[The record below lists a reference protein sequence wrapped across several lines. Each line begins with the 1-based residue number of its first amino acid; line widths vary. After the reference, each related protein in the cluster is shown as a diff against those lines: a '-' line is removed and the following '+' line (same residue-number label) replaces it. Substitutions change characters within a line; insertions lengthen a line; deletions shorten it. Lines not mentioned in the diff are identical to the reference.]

1 MELLQNI
8 NASLRMLCSFVFSAN
23 KKIMVAIMRS
33 TKTNAMEAIMKKF
46 MGIATAAV
54 FGLGIFTTSAKA
66 ETIVTTDVL
75 NVRENPTTESQVV
88 GKLLDGYKVN
98 VLHTENGWSKVKL
111 NSGKE
116 AFISA
121 DYTKDTY
128 YVTANVL
135 NVRAGANTDSEIL
148 GKLKK
153 DDVIETTNQVQ
164 NDWIQFEYNGQ
175 TAYVHVPYLTGKA
188 PVKVQ
193 PVVKAEKVT
202 NVQDTAKVREAVKA
216 QEAAEAQAKTK
227 AQEAAKAREAVKA
240 QEAAEAQATA
250 KAGEVAKAQE
260 TAKAQE
266 AAEAQAAAKAQEVAK
281 AREAAKAQEVAK
293 AREAAKAQEAAE
305 AQAAAKAQEA
315 AKAREAAEAQAA
327 KAQEAAEARE
337 AAKAQEAAEAR
348 EAAKAQEA
356 AKAREAAKAQK
367 PATQQPVAK
376 ETETSAPSS
385 SRELRVEATAYT
397 ADPLE
402 NGYKAGDQVKSA
414 MGHNLTANPN
424 MKLIAVD
431 PSVIPLG
438 SKVWVEGY
446 GVAIA
451 GDTGGAIKGNKIDV
465 LMPDKGTSSNWGRK
479 TVTVKVLN

>member
-8 NASLRMLCSFVFSAN
+8 NDPLRNLCNFMFSAN

-75 NVRENPTTESQVV
+75 NVRENPTTESKVV

-148 GKLKK
+148 GKLKQ
-153 DDVIETTNQVQ
+153 DDVIETTHQVQ
-164 NDWIQFEYNGQ
+164 NDWIQFEYNGK

-193 PVVKAEKVT
+193 PVVKAEKT
-202 NVQDTAKVREAVKA
+202 TKVQDTAKAVEATKAREVAETQAKA
-216 QEAAEAQAKTK
+216 KAEEATKAREAAEAQAEAK
-227 AQEAAKAREAVKA
+227 AQEAAKAREAAKAGAEAKA
-240 QEAAEAQATA
+240 QAAAEAQA
-250 KAGEVAKAQE
+250 E
-260 TAKAQE
+260 AKAQE
-266 AAEAQAAAKAQEVAK
+266 A
-281 AREAAKAQEVAK
+281 AK

-305 AQAAAKAQEA
+305 AQAEAKAQEA
-315 AKAREAAEAQAA
+315 AKAREAA

-356 AKAREAAKAQK
+356 AEAREAAKAQK

-385 SRELRVEATAYT
+385 SRELRVVATAYT

-414 MGHNLTANPN
+414 LGHNLTANPN

>member
-8 NASLRMLCSFVFSAN
+8 NDPLRNLCNFMFSAN

-148 GKLKK
+148 GKLKQ
-153 DDVIETTNQVQ
+153 DDVIETTHQVE
-164 NDWIQFEYNGQ
+164 NDWIQFEYNGK

-193 PVVKAEKVT
+193 PAVKVEKAT
-202 NVQDTAKVREAVKA
+202 KVQNTAKAVEA
-216 QEAAEAQAKTK
+216 T
-227 AQEAAKAREAVKA
+227 KAREVAETQAKA
-240 QEAAEAQATA
+240 KAEEATKAREAAEAQATA
-250 KAGEVAKAQE
+250 KAEEAAKAREAAKAQAE
-260 TAKAQE
+260 AKAQA
-266 AAEAQAAAKAQEVAK
+266 AAEAQAAAKAEEAAK
-281 AREAAKAQEVAK
+281 AREAAKAQAEAKAQAAAEAQAAAKAEEAAK
-293 AREAAKAQEAAE
+293 AREAAKAQAAAE

-315 AKAREAAEAQAA
+315 AKAREAA
-327 KAQEAAEARE
+327 KAQEAAE
-337 AAKAQEAAEAR
+337 
-348 EAAKAQEA
+348 AQEA

-385 SRELRVEATAYT
+385 SRELRVVATAYT

>member
-8 NASLRMLCSFVFSAN
+8 NDPLRKLCNFMFFAN

-75 NVRENPTTESQVV
+75 NVRENPTTESKVV

-148 GKLKK
+148 GKLKQ
-153 DDVIETTNQVQ
+153 DDVIETTHQVE
-164 NDWIQFEYNGQ
+164 NDWIQFEYNGK

-193 PVVKAEKVT
+193 PAVKVEKAT
-202 NVQDTAKVREAVKA
+202 KVQDTAKVREAVKA
-216 QEAAEAQAKTK
+216 GEVAETQAKAK
-227 AQEAAKAREAVKA
+227 AQEATKAR
-240 QEAAEAQATA
+240 
-250 KAGEVAKAQE
+250 
-260 TAKAQE
+260 E
-266 AAEAQAAAKAQEVAK
+266 AAEAQAAAKAE
-281 AREAAKAQEVAK
+281 
-293 AREAAKAQEAAE
+293 EAAKAQEAAKT
-305 AQAAAKAQEA
+305 QAEAKAQEA
-315 AKAREAAEAQAA
+315 AKTQAEAKAQAAAEAQA
-327 KAQEAAEARE
+327 E
-337 AAKAQEAAEAR
+337 
-348 EAAKAQEA
+348 AKAQEA
-356 AKAREAAKAQK
+356 AKAREAAKAQAAAEAQAAAKAEEAAKAREAAKAQAEAKAQEAAKAREAAKTQK

-385 SRELRVEATAYT
+385 SRELRVVATAYT

-402 NGYKAGDQVKSA
+402 NGYKAGDHVKSA

-479 TVTVKVLN
+479 TVTVKILN

>member
-8 NASLRMLCSFVFSAN
+8 NDPLRMLCSFVFSAN

-148 GKLKK
+148 GKLKQ
-153 DDVIETTNQVQ
+153 DDVIETTHQVQ
-164 NDWIQFEYNGQ
+164 NDWIQFEYNGK

-193 PVVKAEKVT
+193 PAVKVEKT
-202 NVQDTAKVREAVKA
+202 IKVQDTAKAVEA
-216 QEAAEAQAKTK
+216 T
-227 AQEAAKAREAVKA
+227 KAREV
-240 QEAAEAQATA
+240 AETQA
-250 KAGEVAKAQE
+250 KAKVV
-260 TAKAQE
+260 E
-266 AAEAQAAAKAQEVAK
+266 ATK
-281 AREAAKAQEVAK
+281 AR
-293 AREAAKAQEAAE
+293 EAAE

-315 AKAREAAEAQAA
+315 AKAREAAKAQAEAKAQAAAEAQAEAKAQEAAKAREAA
-327 KAQEAAEARE
+327 KAQEAAEAQAEAKAQEAAKAREAAKAQEAAKARE

-356 AKAREAAKAQK
+356 AEAREAAKAQK

-385 SRELRVEATAYT
+385 SRELQVVATAYT

-414 MGHNLTANPN
+414 LGHNLTANPN

-451 GDTGGAIKGNKIDV
+451 GDTGGAIKGHKIDV

>member
-8 NASLRMLCSFVFSAN
+8 NAPLRKLCNFMFFAN

-75 NVRENPTTESQVV
+75 NVRENPTTESKVV

-148 GKLKK
+148 GKLKQ
-153 DDVIETTNQVQ
+153 DDVIETTHEVQ
-164 NDWIQFEYNGQ
+164 NDWIQFEYNGK

-193 PVVKAEKVT
+193 PAVKVEKAIK
-202 NVQDTAKVREAVKA
+202 VQDTAKVREAVKA
-216 QEAAEAQAKTK
+216 GEVAETQAKAKAEEATKAREVAEAQAEVK
-227 AQEAAKAREAVKA
+227 AQEAAKAREEAKA
-240 QEAAEAQATA
+240 QASAKAQADAEAQAEA
-250 KAGEVAKAQE
+250 KAEEAAKAREEAKAQADAE
-260 TAKAQE
+260 AREEAK
-266 AAEAQAAAKAQEVAK
+266 AQAAAKA
-281 AREAAKAQEVAK
+281 REEAKAQAD
-293 AREAAKAQEAAE
+293 
-305 AQAAAKAQEA
+305 
-315 AKAREAAEAQAA
+315 
-327 KAQEAAEARE
+327 
-337 AAKAQEAAEAR
+337 AEAR

-376 ETETSAPSS
+376 ETETSTPSS
-385 SRELRVEATAYT
+385 SRELRVVATAYT

-414 MGHNLTANPN
+414 LGHNLTANPN

-479 TVTVKVLN
+479 TVTVKILN

>member
-135 NVRAGANTDSEIL
+135 NVRAGANTDSAIL

-153 DDVIETTNQVQ
+153 DDVIETTHQVQ

-175 TAYVHVPYLTGKA
+175 TAYVHIPYLTGKA

-216 QEAAEAQAKTK
+216 
-227 AQEAAKAREAVKA
+227 
-240 QEAAEAQATA
+240 
-250 KAGEVAKAQE
+250 GEVAE
-260 TAKAQE
+260 TQAKAKAQE
-266 AAEAQAAAKAQEVAK
+266 ATKAREVAETQAKAKAQEATK
-281 AREAAKAQEVAK
+281 AREAAETQ
-293 AREAAKAQEAAE
+293 AE
-305 AQAAAKAQEA
+305 AKAQEA
-315 AKAREAAEAQAA
+315 AKAREAAKAQEATEAAKAQAEA
-327 KAQEAAEARE
+327 KAQEAAKARE
-337 AAKAQEAAEAR
+337 AAKAQAEAEAQAEAKAQEAAKAQAEAKAQEAAEAR

-385 SRELRVEATAYT
+385 SRELRVQATAYT

>member
-8 NASLRMLCSFVFSAN
+8 NAPLRKLCNSMFFAN

-75 NVRENPTTESQVV
+75 NVRENPTTESKVV

-148 GKLKK
+148 GKLKQ
-153 DDVIETTNQVQ
+153 DDVIETTHQVE
-164 NDWIQFEYNGQ
+164 NDWIQFEYNGK

-193 PVVKAEKVT
+193 PAVKVEKT
-202 NVQDTAKVREAVKA
+202 TKVQDTAKTVAATKAREVAETQAKA
-216 QEAAEAQAKTK
+216 QEATK
-227 AQEAAKAREAVKA
+227 AR
-240 QEAAEAQATA
+240 
-250 KAGEVAKAQE
+250 
-260 TAKAQE
+260 E
-266 AAEAQAAAKAQEVAK
+266 AAEAQAAAKAEEAAK
-281 AREAAKAQEVAK
+281 AREAAKAQAEAKAGEAAK

-315 AKAREAAEAQAA
+315 AKAREAA
-327 KAQEAAEARE
+327 KAQEAAE
-337 AAKAQEAAEAR
+337 
-348 EAAKAQEA
+348 AQEA

-367 PATQQPVAK
+367 PATQQPVVK

-385 SRELRVEATAYT
+385 SRELRVVATAYT

>member
-8 NASLRMLCSFVFSAN
+8 NDPLRMLCSFVFSAN

-135 NVRAGANTDSEIL
+135 NVRAGANTDSEII
-148 GKLKK
+148 GKLKQ
-153 DDVIETTNQVQ
+153 DDVIETTHQVQ
-164 NDWIQFEYNGQ
+164 NDWIQFEYNGK

-193 PVVKAEKVT
+193 PAVKVEKT
-202 NVQDTAKVREAVKA
+202 TKVQDTAKAVEATKAREVAETQAKAKA
-216 QEAAEAQAKTK
+216 QEATKAREAAEAQAEAK
-227 AQEAAKAREAVKA
+227 AQEATKAREAAKA
-240 QEAAEAQATA
+240 QAEAKAQAAAEAQAEA
-250 KAGEVAKAQE
+250 KAGEA
-260 TAKAQE
+260 
-266 AAEAQAAAKAQEVAK
+266 AK
-281 AREAAKAQEVAK
+281 AREAAKA
-293 AREAAKAQEAAE
+293 EAAAE

-315 AKAREAAEAQAA
+315 AKAREAA
-327 KAQEAAEARE
+327 KAQE
-337 AAKAQEAAEAR
+337 
-348 EAAKAQEA
+348 
-356 AKAREAAKAQK
+356 
-367 PATQQPVAK
+367 
-376 ETETSAPSS
+376 
-385 SRELRVEATAYT
+385 
-397 ADPLE
+397 
-402 NGYKAGDQVKSA
+402 
-414 MGHNLTANPN
+414 
-424 MKLIAVD
+424 
-431 PSVIPLG
+431 
-438 SKVWVEGY
+438 
-446 GVAIA
+446 
-451 GDTGGAIKGNKIDV
+451 
-465 LMPDKGTSSNWGRK
+465 
-479 TVTVKVLN
+479 

>member
-8 NASLRMLCSFVFSAN
+8 NAPLRKLCNFMFFAN
-23 KKIMVAIMRS
+23 KKIMVAIIRS

-75 NVRENPTTESQVV
+75 NVRENPTTESKVV

-98 VLHTENGWSKVKL
+98 VLHTENGWSKVQL

-135 NVRAGANTDSEIL
+135 NVRASANTDSEIL

-153 DDVIETTNQVQ
+153 DDVIETTHQVQ
-164 NDWIQFEYNGQ
+164 NDWIQFEYNGK

-188 PVKVQ
+188 PVKIQ
-193 PVVKAEKVT
+193 PVVKAEKT
-202 NVQDTAKVREAVKA
+202 TTVQDTAKASETVKVQEVIKTKEAPKTSEANQATENARKVAEQKA
-216 QEAAEAQAKTK
+216 EQEQENAKLAQQKVAQQKVAEQKAEQEQENAKLAQQKAAEQKAEQEQENARKLAQQK
-227 AQEAAKAREAVKA
+227 
-240 QEAAEAQATA
+240 AAEQKAKQEQENAKLAQQ
-250 KAGEVAKAQE
+250 KVAE
-260 TAKAQE
+260 
-266 AAEAQAAAKAQEVAK
+266 
-281 AREAAKAQEVAK
+281 
-293 AREAAKAQEAAE
+293 
-305 AQAAAKAQEA
+305 
-315 AKAREAAEAQAA
+315 
-327 KAQEAAEARE
+327 
-337 AAKAQEAAEAR
+337 
-348 EAAKAQEA
+348 
-356 AKAREAAKAQK
+356 QK
-367 PATQQPVAK
+367 EKQPVAK
-376 ETETSAPSS
+376 ETEKNTQSS
-385 SRELRVEATAYT
+385 SREFQVVATAYT

-414 MGHNLTANPN
+414 LGHNLTANPN

-465 LMPDKGTSSNWGRK
+465 LMPDKGTSSSWGRK

>member
-1 MELLQNI
+1 
-8 NASLRMLCSFVFSAN
+8 
-23 KKIMVAIMRS
+23 
-33 TKTNAMEAIMKKF
+33 MKKF

-148 GKLKK
+148 GKLKQ
-153 DDVIETTNQVQ
+153 DDVIETTHQVQ
-164 NDWIQFEYNGQ
+164 NDWIQFEYNGK

-193 PVVKAEKVT
+193 PAVKVEKT
-202 NVQDTAKVREAVKA
+202 TKVQDTAKAVEATKAREVAETQAKAKA
-216 QEAAEAQAKTK
+216 QEATK
-227 AQEAAKAREAVKA
+227 AR
-240 QEAAEAQATA
+240 
-250 KAGEVAKAQE
+250 
-260 TAKAQE
+260 E
-266 AAEAQAAAKAQEVAK
+266 AAEAQAAVKAEEAAK
-281 AREAAKAQEVAK
+281 AREAAKAGAEAKAQAAAEAQAEAKAQEAAK

-305 AQAAAKAQEA
+305 AQAEAKAQEA
-315 AKAREAAEAQAA
+315 AKAREAA
-327 KAQEAAEARE
+327 KAQEAAEAQ
-337 AAKAQEAAEAR
+337 A
-348 EAAKAQEA
+348 AAKAQEA

-376 ETETSAPSS
+376 ETETSTPSS
-385 SRELRVEATAYT
+385 SRELQVVATAYT

-451 GDTGGAIKGNKIDV
+451 GDTGGAIKGHKIDV

>member
-8 NASLRMLCSFVFSAN
+8 NAPLRKLCNFMFFAN

-75 NVRENPTTESQVV
+75 NVRENPTTESKVV

-98 VLHTENGWSKVKL
+98 VLHTENGWSKVQL

-135 NVRAGANTDSEIL
+135 NVRASANTDSEIL

-153 DDVIETTNQVQ
+153 DDVIETTHQVQ
-164 NDWIQFEYNGQ
+164 NDWIQFEYNGK

-193 PVVKAEKVT
+193 PVVKAEKT
-202 NVQDTAKVREAVKA
+202 TTVQDTAKVREAVKA
-216 QEAAEAQAKTK
+216 QEVAETQAK
-227 AQEAAKAREAVKA
+227 AKAVEA
-240 QEAAEAQATA
+240 T
-250 KAGEVAKAQE
+250 
-260 TAKAQE
+260 
-266 AAEAQAAAKAQEVAK
+266 
-281 AREAAKAQEVAK
+281 
-293 AREAAKAQEAAE
+293 
-305 AQAAAKAQEA
+305 
-315 AKAREAAEAQAA
+315 KAREAAEAQAEV
-327 KAQEAAEARE
+327 KAQEAA
-337 AAKAQEAAEAR
+337 KAQADAEAQA
-348 EAAKAQEA
+348 EAKAQEA
-356 AKAREAAKAQK
+356 AKAREAAKAKEAVKAQK
-367 PATQQPVAK
+367 PATQQPVVK

-385 SRELRVEATAYT
+385 SRELRVVATAYT

-414 MGHNLTANPN
+414 LGHNLTANPN

-465 LMPDKGTSSNWGRK
+465 LMPDKGTSSSWGRK

>member
-1 MELLQNI
+1 
-8 NASLRMLCSFVFSAN
+8 
-23 KKIMVAIMRS
+23 
-33 TKTNAMEAIMKKF
+33 MKKF

-75 NVRENPTTESQVV
+75 NVRENPTTESKVV

-121 DYTKDTY
+121 DYTKDSY

-135 NVRAGANTDSEIL
+135 NVRAGANTDSAIL

-153 DDVIETTNQVQ
+153 DDVIETTHQVQ

-240 QEAAEAQATA
+240 Q
-250 KAGEVAKAQE
+250 
-260 TAKAQE
+260 
-266 AAEAQAAAKAQEVAK
+266 
-281 AREAAKAQEVAK
+281 
-293 AREAAKAQEAAE
+293 
-305 AQAAAKAQEA
+305 
-315 AKAREAAEAQAA
+315 
-327 KAQEAAEARE
+327 
-337 AAKAQEAAEAR
+337 
-348 EAAKAQEA
+348 
-356 AKAREAAKAQK
+356 K

-385 SRELRVEATAYT
+385 SRELRVQATAYT

-479 TVTVKVLN
+479 TVTVKILN

>member
-1 MELLQNI
+1 
-8 NASLRMLCSFVFSAN
+8 
-23 KKIMVAIMRS
+23 
-33 TKTNAMEAIMKKF
+33 MKKF

-75 NVRENPTTESQVV
+75 NVRENPTTESKVV

-116 AFISA
+116 AFIST

-135 NVRAGANTDSEIL
+135 NVRAAANTDSEIL
-148 GKLKK
+148 GKLKQ
-153 DDVIETTNQVQ
+153 DDVIETTHQVE
-164 NDWIQFEYNGQ
+164 NGWIQFEYNGK

-188 PVKVQ
+188 PIKVQ
-193 PVVKAEKVT
+193 PVVKAEKT
-202 NVQDTAKVREAVKA
+202 TKVQDTAKTV
-216 QEAAEAQAKTK
+216 AAT
-227 AQEAAKAREAVKA
+227 KAREI
-240 QEAAEAQATA
+240 AETQA
-250 KAGEVAKAQE
+250 K
-260 TAKAQE
+260 AKAQE
-266 AAEAQAAAKAQEVAK
+266 ATKAREVAEAQAAVKAEEAAK
-281 AREAAKAQEVAK
+281 AREAAKAQAE
-293 AREAAKAQEAAE
+293 AKAQAAAE

-315 AKAREAAEAQAA
+315 AKAREAAKAQEAAEAQATA
-327 KAQEAAEARE
+327 KAQEAAKARE
-337 AAKAQEAAEAR
+337 AAKAQEVAEAR

-356 AKAREAAKAQK
+356 AKAREAAKTQK

-385 SRELRVEATAYT
+385 SRELRVVATAYT

>member
-8 NASLRMLCSFVFSAN
+8 NAPLRKLCNFMFFAN

-75 NVRENPTTESQVV
+75 NVRENPTTESKVV

-98 VLHTENGWSKVKL
+98 VLHTENGWSKVQL

-128 YVTANVL
+128 YVTANIL
-135 NVRAGANTDSEIL
+135 NVRAGANTDSEII
-148 GKLKK
+148 GKLKQ
-153 DDVIETTNQVQ
+153 DDVIETTHQVQ
-164 NDWIQFEYNGQ
+164 NDWIQFEYHGK

-193 PVVKAEKVT
+193 PAIKVEKT
-202 NVQDTAKVREAVKA
+202 TKVQDTAKVREAVKA
-216 QEAAEAQAKTK
+216 GEVAETQAKAKAQEATKAREEAEAQAAVK
-227 AQEAAKAREAVKA
+227 AQEAAKAQAEAKSQA
-240 QEAAEAQATA
+240 EAEAQAEA
-250 KAGEVAKAQE
+250 KAEEAAKARE
-260 TAKAQE
+260 EAKSQAEAEAQAE
-266 AAEAQAAAKAQEVAK
+266 AQAQAAAKAREEAK
-281 AREAAKAQEVAK
+281 SQAE
-293 AREAAKAQEAAE
+293 AE

-315 AKAREAAEAQAA
+315 AKAREE
-327 KAQEAAEARE
+327 
-337 AAKAQEAAEAR
+337 
-348 EAAKAQEA
+348 
-356 AKAREAAKAQK
+356 AKAQK

-385 SRELRVEATAYT
+385 SRELRVVATAYT

-414 MGHNLTANPN
+414 LGHNLTANPN

-479 TVTVKVLN
+479 TVTVKILN

>member
-8 NASLRMLCSFVFSAN
+8 NAPLRKLCNFMFFAN

-75 NVRENPTTESQVV
+75 NVRENPTTESKVV

-98 VLHTENGWSKVKL
+98 VLHTENGWSKVQL

-153 DDVIETTNQVQ
+153 DDVIETTHQVQ
-164 NDWIQFEYNGQ
+164 NDWIQFEYNGK

-193 PVVKAEKVT
+193 PVAKVEKT
-202 NVQDTAKVREAVKA
+202 TTVQDTAKVREAAKAQEVAETQAKAKAQEATKAREAAEAQAEVKA
-216 QEAAEAQAKTK
+216 QEAAKARETAKAQEAAKAQADAEAQAEVK
-227 AQEAAKAREAVKA
+227 AQEAAKAREA
-240 QEAAEAQATA
+240 
-250 KAGEVAKAQE
+250 AKAQ
-260 TAKAQE
+260 AD
-266 AAEAQAAAKAQEVAK
+266 AEAQAAAKAQEAT
-281 AREAAKAQEVAK
+281 K

-305 AQAAAKAQEA
+305 A
-315 AKAREAAEAQAA
+315 RD
-327 KAQEAAEARE
+327 
-337 AAKAQEAAEAR
+337 
-348 EAAKAQEA
+348 AAKAQEA

-385 SRELRVEATAYT
+385 SRELRVVATAYT

-414 MGHNLTANPN
+414 LGHNLTANPN

-465 LMPDKGTSSNWGRK
+465 LMPDKGTSSSWGRK

>member
-8 NASLRMLCSFVFSAN
+8 NAPLRKLCNFMFFAN

-75 NVRENPTTESQVV
+75 NVRENPTTESKVV

-98 VLHTENGWSKVKL
+98 VLHTENGWSKVQL

-153 DDVIETTNQVQ
+153 DDVIETTHQVQ
-164 NDWIQFEYNGQ
+164 NDWIQFEYNGK

-193 PVVKAEKVT
+193 PVVKVEKT
-202 NVQDTAKVREAVKA
+202 TTVQDTAKASETVKVQEVIKTKEAPKTSEANQATENARKVAEQKA
-216 QEAAEAQAKTK
+216 EQEQENAKLAQQKAAE
-227 AQEAAKAREAVKA
+227 
-240 QEAAEAQATA
+240 
-250 KAGEVAKAQE
+250 
-260 TAKAQE
+260 
-266 AAEAQAAAKAQEVAK
+266 
-281 AREAAKAQEVAK
+281 
-293 AREAAKAQEAAE
+293 
-305 AQAAAKAQEA
+305 
-315 AKAREAAEAQAA
+315 
-327 KAQEAAEARE
+327 
-337 AAKAQEAAEAR
+337 
-348 EAAKAQEA
+348 
-356 AKAREAAKAQK
+356 QK
-367 PATQQPVAK
+367 EKQPVAK
-376 ETETSAPSS
+376 ETEKNTQSS
-385 SRELRVEATAYT
+385 SREFQVVATAYT

-414 MGHNLTANPN
+414 LGHNLTANPN

-465 LMPDKGTSSNWGRK
+465 LMPDKGTSSSWGRK

>member
-8 NASLRMLCSFVFSAN
+8 NAPLRKLCNFMFFTN

-75 NVRENPTTESQVV
+75 NVRENPTTESKVV

-148 GKLKK
+148 GKLKQ
-153 DDVIETTNQVQ
+153 DDVIETTHEVQ
-164 NDWIQFEYNGQ
+164 NDWIQFEYNGK

-193 PVVKAEKVT
+193 PAVKVEKAIK
-202 NVQDTAKVREAVKA
+202 VQDTAKVREAVKA
-216 QEAAEAQAKTK
+216 GEVAETQAKAKAEEATKAREVAEAQA
-227 AQEAAKAREAVKA
+227 EVKAREEAKA
-240 QEAAEAQATA
+240 QADAEAQAEA
-250 KAGEVAKAQE
+250 KAE
-260 TAKAQE
+260 
-266 AAEAQAAAKAQEVAK
+266 
-281 AREAAKAQEVAK
+281 EAAKAQA
-293 AREAAKAQEAAE
+293 AAE
-305 AQAAAKAQEA
+305 VQA
-315 AKAREAAEAQAA
+315 
-327 KAQEAAEARE
+327 
-337 AAKAQEAAEAR
+337 
-348 EAAKAQEA
+348 AAKAQEA
-356 AKAREAAKAQK
+356 AKAREAAKAQADAEAREAAEARETAKAQEAAKAQK
-367 PATQQPVAK
+367 PATQKPVAK
-376 ETETSAPSS
+376 ETETSTPSS
-385 SRELRVEATAYT
+385 SRELRVVATAYT

-414 MGHNLTANPN
+414 LGHNLTANPN

-479 TVTVKVLN
+479 TVTVKILN

>member
-8 NASLRMLCSFVFSAN
+8 NAPLRKLCNFMFFAN

-75 NVRENPTTESQVV
+75 NVRENPTTESKVV

-98 VLHTENGWSKVKL
+98 VLHTENGWSKVQL

-153 DDVIETTNQVQ
+153 DDVIETTHQVQ
-164 NDWIQFEYNGQ
+164 NDWIQFEYNGK

-193 PVVKAEKVT
+193 PVAKVEKT
-202 NVQDTAKVREAVKA
+202 TTVQDTAKVREAAKA
-216 QEAAEAQAKTK
+216 QEVAKTQAKAQEATKAREAAEAQAEVK
-227 AQEAAKAREAVKA
+227 AQEAAKAREAAKAQAEAKAQADAEAQAETKA
-240 QEAAEAQATA
+240 QEA
-250 KAGEVAKAQE
+250 
-260 TAKAQE
+260 
-266 AAEAQAAAKAQEVAK
+266 
-281 AREAAKAQEVAK
+281 AK

-315 AKAREAAEAQAA
+315 AKAQAEA
-327 KAQEAAEARE
+327 KAQADAEARE
-337 AAKAQEAAEAR
+337 AAKAQEAAAEAR
-348 EAAKAQEA
+348 KAAKAQEA
-356 AKAREAAKAQK
+356 ADREAANKVQK

-376 ETETSAPSS
+376 ETEKNTQSS
-385 SRELRVEATAYT
+385 SREFQVVATAYT

-414 MGHNLTANPN
+414 LGHNLTANPN

-465 LMPDKGTSSNWGRK
+465 LMPDKGTSSSWGRK

>member
-1 MELLQNI
+1 MGLLQNI

-135 NVRAGANTDSEIL
+135 NVRAGANTDSAIL

-153 DDVIETTNQVQ
+153 DDVIETTHQVQ

-175 TAYVHVPYLTGKA
+175 TAYVHIPYLTGKA

-216 QEAAEAQAKTK
+216 
-227 AQEAAKAREAVKA
+227 
-240 QEAAEAQATA
+240 
-250 KAGEVAKAQE
+250 GEVAE
-260 TAKAQE
+260 TQAKAKAQE
-266 AAEAQAAAKAQEVAK
+266 ATK
-281 AREAAKAQEVAK
+281 AREAAETQAEAKAQEAAK
-293 AREAAKAQEAAE
+293 AREAAKAQEATEAAKAQAEAKAQEAAKAREAAKAQAEAE
-305 AQAAAKAQEA
+305 AQAEAKAQEAAKAREAAKAQEA
-315 AKAREAAEAQAA
+315 AKAREAA
-327 KAQEAAEARE
+327 KAEEAAEARE
-337 AAKAQEAAEAR
+337 AAKAGEAAEAR

-385 SRELRVEATAYT
+385 SRELRVVATAYT

>member
-8 NASLRMLCSFVFSAN
+8 NAPLRKLCNSMFFAN

-75 NVRENPTTESQVV
+75 NVRENPTTESKVV

-148 GKLKK
+148 GKLKQ
-153 DDVIETTNQVQ
+153 DDVIETTHQVE
-164 NDWIQFEYNGQ
+164 NGWIQFEYNGK

-193 PVVKAEKVT
+193 PVVKAEKT
-202 NVQDTAKVREAVKA
+202 TTVQDTAKAVA
-216 QEAAEAQAKTK
+216 TT
-227 AQEAAKAREAVKA
+227 KAREV
-240 QEAAEAQATA
+240 AETQA
-250 KAGEVAKAQE
+250 KAKAE
-260 TAKAQE
+260 E
-266 AAEAQAAAKAQEVAK
+266 ATK
-281 AREAAKAQEVAK
+281 AREV
-293 AREAAKAQEAAE
+293 AE

-315 AKAREAAEAQAA
+315 AKAREAAKAQAEA
-327 KAQEAAEARE
+327 KAQEAAE
-337 AAKAQEAAEAR
+337 
-348 EAAKAQEA
+348 
-356 AKAREAAKAQK
+356 AREAAKAQK

-385 SRELRVEATAYT
+385 SRELRVVATAYT

-414 MGHNLTANPN
+414 LGHNLTANPN

>member
-8 NASLRMLCSFVFSAN
+8 NDPLRKLCNFMFFAN
-23 KKIMVAIMRS
+23 KKIMIAIMRS

-66 ETIVTTDVL
+66 ETFVTTDVL
-75 NVRENPTTESQVV
+75 NVRENPTTESKVV

-148 GKLKK
+148 GKLKQ
-153 DDVIETTNQVQ
+153 DDVIETTHQVE
-164 NDWIQFEYNGQ
+164 NGWIQFEYNGK

-193 PVVKAEKVT
+193 PVVKAEKT
-202 NVQDTAKVREAVKA
+202 TTVQDTAKAVATTKAREVAETQAKAKAEEATKAREAAEAQAAAKAREAAKAQETAKAQAEAKA
-216 QEAAEAQAKTK
+216 QEAAEAQAEAK
-227 AQEAAKAREAVKA
+227 AQEAAKAREA
-240 QEAAEAQATA
+240 
-250 KAGEVAKAQE
+250 AKAQ
-260 TAKAQE
+260 A
-266 AAEAQAAAKAQEVAK
+266 V
-281 AREAAKAQEVAK
+281 
-293 AREAAKAQEAAE
+293 AE

-315 AKAREAAEAQAA
+315 AK
-327 KAQEAAEARE
+327 
-337 AAKAQEAAEAR
+337 AR

-385 SRELRVEATAYT
+385 SRELRVVATAYT

-414 MGHNLTANPN
+414 LGHNLTANPN

>member
-8 NASLRMLCSFVFSAN
+8 NAPLRKLCNYMFFAN

-75 NVRENPTTESQVV
+75 NVRENPTTESKVV

-98 VLHTENGWSKVKL
+98 VLHTENGWSKVQL

-153 DDVIETTNQVQ
+153 DDIIETTHQVQ
-164 NDWIQFEYNGQ
+164 NDWIQFEYNGK

-188 PVKVQ
+188 PIKVQ
-193 PVVKAEKVT
+193 PVVKVEKT
-202 NVQDTAKVREAVKA
+202 TTVQDTAKVREAVKA
-216 QEAAEAQAKTK
+216 QEVAETQAKAKAAEATKAREAAEAQAEVK
-227 AQEAAKAREAVKA
+227 AQEAAKA
-240 QEAAEAQATA
+240 QAD
-250 KAGEVAKAQE
+250 
-260 TAKAQE
+260 
-266 AAEAQAAAKAQEVAK
+266 AEAQAAAKAK
-281 AREAAKAQEVAK
+281 EAAK

-305 AQAAAKAQEA
+305 AREAAKAQEA
-315 AKAREAAEAQAA
+315 AKAREAA

-367 PATQQPVAK
+367 PATQQPAAK
-376 ETETSAPSS
+376 ETETSTPSS
-385 SRELRVEATAYT
+385 SRELRVVATAYT

-465 LMPDKGTSSNWGRK
+465 LMPDKGTSSSWGRK

>member
-1 MELLQNI
+1 
-8 NASLRMLCSFVFSAN
+8 
-23 KKIMVAIMRS
+23 
-33 TKTNAMEAIMKKF
+33 MKKF

-75 NVRENPTTESQVV
+75 NVRENPTTESKVV

-148 GKLKK
+148 GKLKQ
-153 DDVIETTNQVQ
+153 DDVIETTHQVE
-164 NDWIQFEYNGQ
+164 NDWIQFEYNGK

-193 PVVKAEKVT
+193 PAVKVEKAT
-202 NVQDTAKVREAVKA
+202 KVQDTAKAVEATKTREVAETQAKA
-216 QEAAEAQAKTK
+216 KAEEATKAREAAEAQAEAK
-227 AQEAAKAREAVKA
+227 AQEAAKAREAAKA
-240 QEAAEAQATA
+240 QAEAKAQAAAEAQA
-250 KAGEVAKAQE
+250 E
-260 TAKAQE
+260 AKAQE
-266 AAEAQAAAKAQEVAK
+266 AAK
-281 AREAAKAQEVAK
+281 AREAAKAQAE
-293 AREAAKAQEAAE
+293 AE

-315 AKAREAAEAQAA
+315 AK
-327 KAQEAAEARE
+327 ARE

-385 SRELRVEATAYT
+385 SRELRVVATAYT

>member
-1 MELLQNI
+1 
-8 NASLRMLCSFVFSAN
+8 
-23 KKIMVAIMRS
+23 
-33 TKTNAMEAIMKKF
+33 

-75 NVRENPTTESQVV
+75 NVRENPTTESKVV

-148 GKLKK
+148 GKLKQ
-153 DDVIETTNQVQ
+153 DDVIETTHEVQ
-164 NDWIQFEYNGQ
+164 NDWIQFEYNGK

-193 PVVKAEKVT
+193 PAVKVEKAIK
-202 NVQDTAKVREAVKA
+202 VQDTAKVREAVKA
-216 QEAAEAQAKTK
+216 GEVAETQAKAKAEEATKAREAAEAQAEVK
-227 AQEAAKAREAVKA
+227 AQEAAKAREAAKA
-240 QEAAEAQATA
+240 QAETKAQADAEAQAEA
-250 KAGEVAKAQE
+250 KAGEA
-260 TAKAQE
+260 
-266 AAEAQAAAKAQEVAK
+266 
-281 AREAAKAQEVAK
+281 AK

-315 AKAREAAEAQAA
+315 AKAREAAKAQA
-327 KAQEAAEARE
+327 AAEARE
-337 AAKAQEAAEAR
+337 AAKAQEAAAEAR

-356 AKAREAAKAQK
+356 ADREAANKAQK

-376 ETETSAPSS
+376 ETEKNTQSS
-385 SRELRVEATAYT
+385 SREFQVVATAYT

-414 MGHNLTANPN
+414 LGHNLTANPN

>member
-8 NASLRMLCSFVFSAN
+8 NAPLRKLCNFMFFAN

-75 NVRENPTTESQVV
+75 NVRENPTTESKVV

-148 GKLKK
+148 GKLKQ
-153 DDVIETTNQVQ
+153 DDVIETTHEVQ
-164 NDWIQFEYNGQ
+164 NDWIQFEYNGK

-193 PVVKAEKVT
+193 PAVKVEKAIK
-202 NVQDTAKVREAVKA
+202 VQDTAKVREAVKA
-216 QEAAEAQAKTK
+216 GEIAETQAKAKAEEATKAREVAEAQAEVK
-227 AQEAAKAREAVKA
+227 AQEAAKAREEAKA
-240 QEAAEAQATA
+240 QASAKAQADAEAQA
-250 KAGEVAKAQE
+250 E
-260 TAKAQE
+260 
-266 AAEAQAAAKAQEVAK
+266 
-281 AREAAKAQEVAK
+281 
-293 AREAAKAQEAAE
+293 
-305 AQAAAKAQEA
+305 EA
-315 AKAREAAEAQAA
+315 AKAREEAKAQADAEAQAEAKAEAAAKAREEA
-327 KAQEAAEARE
+327 KAQAD
-337 AAKAQEAAEAR
+337 AEAR

-376 ETETSAPSS
+376 ETETSTPSS
-385 SRELRVEATAYT
+385 SRELRVVATAYT

-414 MGHNLTANPN
+414 LGHNLTANPN

-479 TVTVKVLN
+479 TVTVKILN

>member
-1 MELLQNI
+1 
-8 NASLRMLCSFVFSAN
+8 
-23 KKIMVAIMRS
+23 MVAIMRS

-75 NVRENPTTESQVV
+75 NVRENPTTESKVV

-148 GKLKK
+148 GKLKQ
-153 DDVIETTNQVQ
+153 DDVIETTHQVE
-164 NDWIQFEYNGQ
+164 NDWIQFEYNGK

-188 PVKVQ
+188 PIKVQ
-193 PVVKAEKVT
+193 PVVKAEKT
-202 NVQDTAKVREAVKA
+202 TKVQDTAKVREAAETQAKAKA
-216 QEAAEAQAKTK
+216 QEATKAREAAEAQA
-227 AQEAAKAREAVKA
+227 EAKAVEA
-240 QEAAEAQATA
+240 
-250 KAGEVAKAQE
+250 
-260 TAKAQE
+260 
-266 AAEAQAAAKAQEVAK
+266 AK
-281 AREAAKAQEVAK
+281 AREAAKAQAEAKAQAAAEAQAEAKAQEAAK

-305 AQAAAKAQEA
+305 AQAAAKAEEA
-315 AKAREAAEAQAA
+315 AKAREAAKAQA
-327 KAQEAAEARE
+327 AAEARE

-356 AKAREAAKAQK
+356 TKAREAAKAQK

-385 SRELRVEATAYT
+385 SRELRVVATAYT

-414 MGHNLTANPN
+414 LGHNLTANPN

>member
-8 NASLRMLCSFVFSAN
+8 NAPLRKLCNSMFFAN

-75 NVRENPTTESQVV
+75 NVRENPTTESKVV

-148 GKLKK
+148 GKLKQ
-153 DDVIETTNQVQ
+153 DDVIETTHQVE
-164 NDWIQFEYNGQ
+164 NDWIQFEYNGK

-193 PVVKAEKVT
+193 PAVKVEKT
-202 NVQDTAKVREAVKA
+202 TKVQDTAKTVAATKAREVAETQAKA
-216 QEAAEAQAKTK
+216 QEATK
-227 AQEAAKAREAVKA
+227 AR
-240 QEAAEAQATA
+240 
-250 KAGEVAKAQE
+250 
-260 TAKAQE
+260 E
-266 AAEAQAAAKAQEVAK
+266 AAEAQAAAKAEEAAK
-281 AREAAKAQEVAK
+281 AREAAKAGAEAKAQAEAEAQAEAKAQEAAK

-315 AKAREAAEAQAA
+315 AKAREAA
-327 KAQEAAEARE
+327 KAQEAAEAQ
-337 AAKAQEAAEAR
+337 AAT
-348 EAAKAQEA
+348 KAQEA

-385 SRELRVEATAYT
+385 SRELRVVATAYT

>member
-1 MELLQNI
+1 
-8 NASLRMLCSFVFSAN
+8 
-23 KKIMVAIMRS
+23 
-33 TKTNAMEAIMKKF
+33 MKKF

-148 GKLKK
+148 GKLKQ
-153 DDVIETTNQVQ
+153 DDVIETTHQVQ
-164 NDWIQFEYNGQ
+164 NDWIQFEYNGK

-193 PVVKAEKVT
+193 PAVKVEKT
-202 NVQDTAKVREAVKA
+202 IKVQDTAK
-216 QEAAEAQAKTK
+216 AAEAT
-227 AQEAAKAREAVKA
+227 KAREV
-240 QEAAEAQATA
+240 AETQA
-250 KAGEVAKAQE
+250 KAKVVEATKAR
-260 TAKAQE
+260 E
-266 AAEAQAAAKAQEVAK
+266 AAEAQAAAKAQEAAK
-281 AREAAKAQEVAK
+281 AREAAKAQAEAKAQAAAEAQAEAKAEEAAK

-315 AKAREAAEAQAA
+315 AKAREAA
-327 KAQEAAEARE
+327 KAQEVAEARE
-337 AAKAQEAAEAR
+337 AAKAQEAAE
-348 EAAKAQEA
+348 
-356 AKAREAAKAQK
+356 AREAAKAQK

-385 SRELRVEATAYT
+385 SRELQVVATAYT

-414 MGHNLTANPN
+414 LGHNLTANPN

>member
-8 NASLRMLCSFVFSAN
+8 NAPLRKLCNFMFFAN

-75 NVRENPTTESQVV
+75 NVRENPTTESKVV

-98 VLHTENGWSKVKL
+98 VLHTENGWSKVQL

-153 DDVIETTNQVQ
+153 DDVIETTHQVQ
-164 NDWIQFEYNGQ
+164 NDWIQFEYNGK

-193 PVVKAEKVT
+193 PVVKVEKTT

-216 QEAAEAQAKTK
+216 QEVAETQAKAK
-227 AQEAAKAREAVKA
+227 AQEATKAR
-240 QEAAEAQATA
+240 EAAEAQ
-250 KAGEVAKAQE
+250 
-260 TAKAQE
+260 
-266 AAEAQAAAKAQEVAK
+266 
-281 AREAAKAQEVAK
+281 
-293 AREAAKAQEAAE
+293 EAAKAQEAAE

-315 AKAREAAEAQAA
+315 AKAQAEA
-327 KAQEAAEARE
+327 KAQADAEARE
-337 AAKAQEAAEAR
+337 AAKAQEAAAEAR
-348 EAAKAQEA
+348 KAAKAQEA
-356 AKAREAAKAQK
+356 ADREAANKVQK

-376 ETETSAPSS
+376 ETEKNTQSS
-385 SRELRVEATAYT
+385 SREFQVVATAYT

-414 MGHNLTANPN
+414 LGHNLTANPN

-465 LMPDKGTSSNWGRK
+465 LMPDKGTSSSWGRK

>member
-1 MELLQNI
+1 M
-8 NASLRMLCSFVFSAN
+8 FFAN

-75 NVRENPTTESQVV
+75 NVRENPTTESKVV
-88 GKLLDGYKVN
+88 GKLLDGYKVD

-148 GKLKK
+148 GKLKQ
-153 DDVIETTNQVQ
+153 DDVIETTHQVQ
-164 NDWIQFEYNGQ
+164 NDWIQFEYNGK

-193 PVVKAEKVT
+193 PAVKVEKVT
-202 NVQDTAKVREAVKA
+202 KVQDTAKVREAVKA
-216 QEAAEAQAKTK
+216 GEVAETQAKAKAQEATKAREAAEAQAAVK
-227 AQEAAKAREAVKA
+227 AQEAAKAREA
-240 QEAAEAQATA
+240 A
-250 KAGEVAKAQE
+250 KAGAEAKAQ
-260 TAKAQE
+260 
-266 AAEAQAAAKAQEVAK
+266 AEAKTE
-281 AREAAKAQEVAK
+281 EAAK

-315 AKAREAAEAQAA
+315 AKAREAAEA
-327 KAQEAAEARE
+327 RE
-337 AAKAQEAAEAR
+337 AAKAQD
-348 EAAKAQEA
+348 AAKAQEA
-356 AKAREAAKAQK
+356 AKARETAKAQK
-367 PATQQPVAK
+367 PATQQPVEK

-385 SRELRVEATAYT
+385 SRELRVVATAYT

-414 MGHNLTANPN
+414 LGHNLTANPN

>member
-8 NASLRMLCSFVFSAN
+8 NDSLRKLCNSMFFAN

-75 NVRENPTTESQVV
+75 NVRENPTTESKVV

-148 GKLKK
+148 GKLKQ
-153 DDVIETTNQVQ
+153 DDVIETTHQVE
-164 NDWIQFEYNGQ
+164 NDWIQFEYNGK

-193 PVVKAEKVT
+193 PAVKVEKATKVQNTAKAVEATKAREVAETQAKAE
-202 NVQDTAKVREAVKA
+202 EATKA
-216 QEAAEAQAKTK
+216 REAAEAEAK
-227 AQEAAKAREAVKA
+227 AQEAAKAREA
-240 QEAAEAQATA
+240 
-250 KAGEVAKAQE
+250 AKAQAE
-260 TAKAQE
+260 AKAQA
-266 AAEAQAAAKAQEVAK
+266 AAEAQAAAKAQEA
-281 AREAAKAQEVAK
+281 AK

-315 AKAREAAEAQAA
+315 AKAREAA

-337 AAKAQEAAEAR
+337 AAKAQEAT
-348 EAAKAQEA
+348 
-356 AKAREAAKAQK
+356 KAREAAKSQK

-385 SRELRVEATAYT
+385 SRELRVVATAYT

>member
-8 NASLRMLCSFVFSAN
+8 NDPLRKLCNFMFFAN

-75 NVRENPTTESQVV
+75 NVRENPTTESKVV

-148 GKLKK
+148 GKLKQ
-153 DDVIETTNQVQ
+153 DDVIETTHQVE
-164 NDWIQFEYNGQ
+164 NGWIQFEYNGK

-193 PVVKAEKVT
+193 PVIKAEKT
-202 NVQDTAKVREAVKA
+202 TTVQDTAKAVATTKAREVAETQAKA
-216 QEAAEAQAKTK
+216 KAEEATKAREAAEAQAAAKAREAAKAQETAKAQAEAKAQAAAEAQAEAK
-227 AQEAAKAREAVKA
+227 AQEAAKAREA
-240 QEAAEAQATA
+240 
-250 KAGEVAKAQE
+250 AKAQ
-260 TAKAQE
+260 A
-266 AAEAQAAAKAQEVAK
+266 
-281 AREAAKAQEVAK
+281 
-293 AREAAKAQEAAE
+293 AAE

-315 AKAREAAEAQAA
+315 AKAREAAKAQA
-327 KAQEAAEARE
+327 AAEARE
-337 AAKAQEAAEAR
+337 ATKAR
-348 EAAKAQEA
+348 EAAEAQEA

-385 SRELRVEATAYT
+385 SRELRVVATAYT

-414 MGHNLTANPN
+414 LGHNLTANPN

>member
-8 NASLRMLCSFVFSAN
+8 NAPLRKLCNSMFFAN

-75 NVRENPTTESQVV
+75 NVRENPTTESKVV

-148 GKLKK
+148 GKLKQ
-153 DDVIETTNQVQ
+153 DDVIETTHQVE
-164 NDWIQFEYNGQ
+164 NDWIQFEYNGK

-193 PVVKAEKVT
+193 PAVKVEKT
-202 NVQDTAKVREAVKA
+202 TKVQDTAKTVAATKAREVAETQAKA
-216 QEAAEAQAKTK
+216 QEATKAREAAEAQAAAKAEEAAKAREAAK
-227 AQEAAKAREAVKA
+227 AQEAAKAREA
-240 QEAAEAQATA
+240 AEAQA
-250 KAGEVAKAQE
+250 E
-260 TAKAQE
+260 AKAQE
-266 AAEAQAAAKAQEVAK
+266 A
-281 AREAAKAQEVAK
+281 AK

-315 AKAREAAEAQAA
+315 AKVREAAEAQA
-327 KAQEAAEARE
+327 
-337 AAKAQEAAEAR
+337 
-348 EAAKAQEA
+348 AAKAQEA

-385 SRELRVEATAYT
+385 SRELRVVATAYT

>member
-8 NASLRMLCSFVFSAN
+8 NAPLRKLCNSMFFAN

-148 GKLKK
+148 GKLKQ
-153 DDVIETTNQVQ
+153 DDVIETTHQVE
-164 NDWIQFEYNGQ
+164 NDWIQFEYNGK

-193 PVVKAEKVT
+193 PAVKVEKT
-202 NVQDTAKVREAVKA
+202 TKVQDTAKVREAVKA
-216 QEAAEAQAKTK
+216 GEVAETQAKAK
-227 AQEAAKAREAVKA
+227 AQEATKAR
-240 QEAAEAQATA
+240 
-250 KAGEVAKAQE
+250 
-260 TAKAQE
+260 E
-266 AAEAQAAAKAQEVAK
+266 AAEAQAAAKAEEAAK
-281 AREAAKAQEVAK
+281 AREAAKAQAE
-293 AREAAKAQEAAE
+293 AKAQEAAE

-315 AKAREAAEAQAA
+315 AKAREAA
-327 KAQEAAEARE
+327 KAQEAAEAQAAAKAEEASKAREAAKAQAEAEAQE
-337 AAKAQEAAEAR
+337 AAKAQEAAE
-348 EAAKAQEA
+348 
-356 AKAREAAKAQK
+356 AREAAKAQK

-376 ETETSAPSS
+376 ENETSAPSS
-385 SRELRVEATAYT
+385 SRELQVVATAYT

-414 MGHNLTANPN
+414 LGHNLTANPN

-451 GDTGGAIKGNKIDV
+451 GDTGGAIKGHKIDV

-479 TVTVKVLN
+479 TVTVKILN

>member
-1 MELLQNI
+1 
-8 NASLRMLCSFVFSAN
+8 
-23 KKIMVAIMRS
+23 
-33 TKTNAMEAIMKKF
+33 MKKF

-75 NVRENPTTESQVV
+75 NVRENPTTESKVV

-98 VLHTENGWSKVKL
+98 VLHTENGWSKVQL

-153 DDVIETTNQVQ
+153 DDVIETTHQVQ
-164 NDWIQFEYNGQ
+164 NDWIQFEYNGK

-193 PVVKAEKVT
+193 PVVKVEKT
-202 NVQDTAKVREAVKA
+202 TTVQDTAKVREAVKA
-216 QEAAEAQAKTK
+216 QEVAETQAKAKAVEATK
-227 AQEAAKAREAVKA
+227 AR
-240 QEAAEAQATA
+240 EAAEAQA
-250 KAGEVAKAQE
+250 EV
-260 TAKAQE
+260 KAQE
-266 AAEAQAAAKAQEVAK
+266 A
-281 AREAAKAQEVAK
+281 AK

-305 AQAAAKAQEA
+305 AQADAEAQAEVKAQEAAKAREVAKAQADAEAQAAAKAQEA
-315 AKAREAAEAQAA
+315 AKAREAA

-356 AKAREAAKAQK
+356 AKAREAAKTQK

-385 SRELRVEATAYT
+385 SRELRVVATAYT

-414 MGHNLTANPN
+414 LGHNLTANPN

-465 LMPDKGTSSNWGRK
+465 LMPDKGSSSSWGRK

>member
-135 NVRAGANTDSEIL
+135 NVRAGANTDSAIL

-153 DDVIETTNQVQ
+153 DDVIETTHQVQ

-175 TAYVHVPYLTGKA
+175 TAYVHIPYLTGKA

-216 QEAAEAQAKTK
+216 
-227 AQEAAKAREAVKA
+227 
-240 QEAAEAQATA
+240 
-250 KAGEVAKAQE
+250 GEVAE
-260 TAKAQE
+260 TQAKAKAQE
-266 AAEAQAAAKAQEVAK
+266 ATK
-281 AREAAKAQEVAK
+281 AREAAETQAEAKAQEAAK
-293 AREAAKAQEAAE
+293 AREAAKAQEATEAAKAQAEAKAQEAAKAREAAKAQAEAE
-305 AQAAAKAQEA
+305 AQAEAKAQEAAKAREAAKAQEA
-315 AKAREAAEAQAA
+315 AKAREAAKAEEAA
-327 KAQEAAEARE
+327 KARE
-337 AAKAQEAAEAR
+337 AAKAE

-385 SRELRVEATAYT
+385 SRELRVQATAYT

-479 TVTVKVLN
+479 TVTVKILN

>member
-8 NASLRMLCSFVFSAN
+8 NDPLRKLCNFMFFAN

-75 NVRENPTTESQVV
+75 NVRENPTTESKVV

-148 GKLKK
+148 GKLKQ
-153 DDVIETTNQVQ
+153 DDVIETTHQVE
-164 NDWIQFEYNGQ
+164 NGWIQFEYNGK

-193 PVVKAEKVT
+193 PVVKAEKT
-202 NVQDTAKVREAVKA
+202 TTVQDTAKAVA
-216 QEAAEAQAKTK
+216 TT
-227 AQEAAKAREAVKA
+227 KAREV
-240 QEAAEAQATA
+240 AETQA
-250 KAGEVAKAQE
+250 KAKAE
-260 TAKAQE
+260 EATKARE
-266 AAEAQAAAKAQEVAK
+266 AAEAQAAAKA
-281 AREAAKAQEVAK
+281 REAAKAQETAK
-293 AREAAKAQEAAE
+293 AQAEAKAQAAAEAQAEAKAQEAAKAQAEAKAQAAAE

-315 AKAREAAEAQAA
+315 AKAREAAKAQA
-327 KAQEAAEARE
+327 AAEARE
-337 AAKAQEAAEAR
+337 ATKAR
-348 EAAKAQEA
+348 EAAEAQEA

-385 SRELRVEATAYT
+385 SRELRVVATAYT

-402 NGYKAGDQVKSA
+402 NGYKSGDQVKSA
-414 MGHNLTANPN
+414 LGHNLTANPN